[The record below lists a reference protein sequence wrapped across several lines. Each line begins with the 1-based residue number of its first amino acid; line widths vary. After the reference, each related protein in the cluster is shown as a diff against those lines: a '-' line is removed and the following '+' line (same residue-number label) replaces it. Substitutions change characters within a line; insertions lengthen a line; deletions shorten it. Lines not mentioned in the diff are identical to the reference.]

1 MATTNLLSNTGV
13 LSLQGDTGALSLS
26 AGSGIGISGL
36 TISNTGVLSLQGD
49 TGALSFTAGTGIG
62 ISGLTFTNT
71 GIISASAGSGISVS
85 GTNPL
90 TIENTGVLSL
100 QGDTGALSLGAGSG
114 IGISGLTI
122 SNTGVLGVGG
132 STTSYLTGNIE
143 FKSGSGISIAQSTTA
158 ITVGNTG
165 VLSLQGDTGALSLT
179 AGTGIGISGLTI
191 SNAGVT
197 SLQGDTGALS
207 LTAGTGIGISGLT
220 ITNDGVTSIT
230 AGSNIT
236 ISGSTGDVTINSASP
251 AYTGGNGI
259 TFSGTTIEMSGSY
272 SGNMGISGQLTAQY
286 IDANVNSDNPNG
298 ATPTMVLSIW
308 GGGQGNAVSSS
319 TSYYGLGISDSTLD
333 FITNSNFAWWYN
345 DTQIASMNSS
355 GDMSVSGEISG
366 GSYNLAGGTGISFSG
381 VTITNTGVTSLGAG
395 TGISLSGST
404 GGITVTNSGVTSL
417 QGDTG
422 ALSLTANNGIS
433 ISGLGIGMSGSYSGN
448 LVINNN
454 SNVQIGQTISNFSS
468 IIHWGDNSS
477 LYGGGL
483 VENYNGIQF
492 LLANKSGS
500 SYNGLNS
507 NSYTIPFYI
516 GVNGEAYTGNNLQE
530 TIGSNNNVS
539 VRNTLDDGS
548 GNMSIAGTLTAQ
560 YINANVNNDNP
571 NGATPTVVLSIYGGN
586 AGGAHAGRYGLGIS
600 NITLDFLAPSG
611 ANFAWWAS
619 TSQIASMNGSG
630 DFSVNGSIST
640 GAMPSFSNGIRET
653 GYGSLRVGGYFA
665 GIEMW
670 QGSGHDNVRA
680 FNAENYNAWS
690 VGFFNESSG
699 AFDGINSG
707 DYSIA
712 FAVYPNGEV
721 VTGNAQS
728 QGVNSNNFISVRN
741 TLDDGSG
748 NMSIAGYLIA
758 HPTMG
763 SNVVSGTLWNL
774 SAASA
779 NVTFGSSNTGTV
791 TLYIETIRAT
801 TTGKYYVQTHNT
813 TANTYPSF
821 WATYLEANVTYYVG
835 QTFVIGIPGGDTI
848 ENWYAG
854 GNAGGTLTV
863 TGILNLG

>member
-1 MATTNLLSNTGV
+1 MGDGLAFVATTNLLSNTGV

-165 VLSLQGDTGALSLT
+165 VLSLQGDTGALSLG

-191 SNAGVT
+191 SNTGVT
-197 SLQGDTGALS
+197 SLGAGSGISVSGSTGGVTVGNTGVLSLQGDTGALS
-207 LTAGTGIGISGLT
+207 FTAGTGIGISGLT
-220 ITNDGVTSIT
+220 FTN
-230 AGSNIT
+230 
-236 ISGSTGDVTINSASP
+236 TGIISAS
-251 AYTGGNGI
+251 AGNGI
-259 TFSGTTIEMSGSY
+259 SVSGTNPLDINMSGSY
-272 SGNMGISGQLTAQY
+272 SGNFSVTGNIVAGYGLTG
-286 IDANVNSDNPNG
+286 NSNAPNG
-298 ATPTMVLSIW
+298 SQFVGFYENEILGDGNWAGFWRDNGNYFGVFLGEQNKEFNLGFANYDASAYAGLNANSGTIALVVTPD
-308 GGGQGNAVSSS
+308 GAVY
-319 TSYYGLGISDSTLD
+319 TGY
-333 FITNSNFAWWYN
+333 NQNFAVPS
-345 DTQIASMNSS
+345 AS
-355 GDMSVSGEISG
+355 GA
-366 GSYNLAGGTGISFSG
+366 SYGI
-381 VTITNTGVTSLGAG
+381 N
-395 TGISLSGST
+395 
-404 GGITVTNSGVTSL
+404 
-417 QGDTG
+417 
-422 ALSLTANNGIS
+422 
-433 ISGLGIGMSGSYSGN
+433 
-448 LVINNN
+448 
-454 SNVQIGQTISNFSS
+454 
-468 IIHWGDNSS
+468 
-477 LYGGGL
+477 
-483 VENYNGIQF
+483 
-492 LLANKSGS
+492 
-500 SYNGLNS
+500 
-507 NSYTIPFYI
+507 
-516 GVNGEAYTGNNLQE
+516 
-530 TIGSNNNVS
+530 

-586 AGGAHAGRYGLGIS
+586 EGGALSDGQYGLGIS
-600 NITLDFLAPSG
+600 NGTLDFLTPSG
-611 ANFAWWAS
+611 ENFAWWAN

-774 SAASA
+774 SPTSS

-813 TANTYPSF
+813 TANNYPDF

-835 QTFVIGIPGGDTI
+835 QTFVIEIPGGDTI
-848 ENWYAG
+848 TNWYAG
-854 GNAGGTLTV
+854 GNAGGTLVV

>member
-1 MATTNLLSNTGV
+1 MGDGLAFVATTNLLSNTGV

-165 VLSLQGDTGALSLT
+165 VLSLQGDTGALSLG

-191 SNAGVT
+191 SNTGVT
-197 SLQGDTGALS
+197 SLGAGSGISVSGSTGGITVGNTGVLSLQGDTGALS
-207 LTAGTGIGISGLT
+207 FTAGTGIGISGLT
-220 ITNDGVTSIT
+220 FTN
-230 AGSNIT
+230 
-236 ISGSTGDVTINSASP
+236 TGIISAS
-251 AYTGGNGI
+251 AGNGI
-259 TFSGTTIEMSGSY
+259 SVSGTNPLDINMSGSY
-272 SGNMGISGQLTAQY
+272 SGNFSVTGNIVAGYGLTG
-286 IDANVNSDNPNG
+286 NSNAPNG
-298 ATPTMVLSIW
+298 SQFVGFYENEILGNGNWAGFWRDNGNYFGVFLGEQNAKFNLGFANYDASAYAGLNANSGTIALVVTPD
-308 GGGQGNAVSSS
+308 GAVYTGS
-319 TSYYGLGISDSTLD
+319 
-333 FITNSNFAWWYN
+333 NQNFAVPS
-345 DTQIASMNSS
+345 AS
-355 GDMSVSGEISG
+355 GA
-366 GSYNLAGGTGISFSG
+366 SYGI
-381 VTITNTGVTSLGAG
+381 N
-395 TGISLSGST
+395 
-404 GGITVTNSGVTSL
+404 
-417 QGDTG
+417 
-422 ALSLTANNGIS
+422 
-433 ISGLGIGMSGSYSGN
+433 
-448 LVINNN
+448 
-454 SNVQIGQTISNFSS
+454 
-468 IIHWGDNSS
+468 
-477 LYGGGL
+477 
-483 VENYNGIQF
+483 
-492 LLANKSGS
+492 
-500 SYNGLNS
+500 
-507 NSYTIPFYI
+507 
-516 GVNGEAYTGNNLQE
+516 
-530 TIGSNNNVS
+530 

-586 AGGAHAGRYGLGIS
+586 AGGAHAGQYGLGIS
-600 NITLDFLAPSG
+600 NNTLDFLAPSG
-611 ANFAWWAS
+611 ENFAWWAS
-619 TSQIASMNGSG
+619 TSQIASMNSSG
-630 DFSVNGSIST
+630 DFSVNGNIISN
-640 GAMPSFSNGIRET
+640 AN
-653 GYGSLRVGGYFA
+653 GGYVSAYNEQVLMFTGGSAVNGNGGDA
-665 GIEMW
+665 GISI
-670 QGSGHDNVRA
+670 QGRPRIGDWGQWLTIGEPNGT
-680 FNAENYNAWS
+680 YN
-690 VGFFNESSG
+690 GNIIQITSSG
-699 AFDGINSG
+699 IFTGHSSGITTSP
-707 DYSIA
+707 SI
-712 FAVYPNGEV
+712 
-721 VTGNAQS
+721 
-728 QGVNSNNFISVRN
+728 RN

-774 SAASA
+774 SPTSS

-801 TTGKYYVQTHNT
+801 TTGKYYVQTYNS
-813 TANTYPSF
+813 TANNYPTF

>member
-1 MATTNLLSNTGV
+1 MGDGLAFVATTNLLSNTGV

-26 AGSGIGISGL
+26 
-36 TISNTGVLSLQGD
+36 
-49 TGALSFTAGTGIG
+49 
-62 ISGLTFTNT
+62 
-71 GIISASAGSGISVS
+71 
-85 GTNPL
+85 
-90 TIENTGVLSL
+90 
-100 QGDTGALSLGAGSG
+100 AGSG

-165 VLSLQGDTGALSLT
+165 VLSLQGDTGALSLG

-191 SNAGVT
+191 SNA
-197 SLQGDTGALS
+197 
-207 LTAGTGIGISGLT
+207 
-220 ITNDGVTSIT
+220 GVTSIT

-272 SGNMGISGQLTAQY
+272 SGEFDIETSISTTASTYANSLQY
-286 IDANVNSDNPNG
+286 EINSVGRFYNQVYASEGKTANIDDDYWFVG
-298 ATPTMVLSIW
+298 W
-308 GGGQGNAVSSS
+308 SS
-319 TSYYGLGISDSTLD
+319 TGAQVLKVYG
-333 FITNSNFAWWYN
+333 
-345 DTQIASMNSS
+345 S
-355 GDMSVSGEISG
+355 GDMTLAGSLSA

-422 ALSLTANNGIS
+422 ALSLSAGTGIGISGLTITNDGVTSLGAGTGISLSGSTGGITVTNSGVTSLQGDTGGLSLTANNGIS

-448 LVINNN
+448 LTINNN
-454 SNVQIGQTISNFSS
+454 GDVQIGQTISNFSS
-468 IIHWGDNSS
+468 IIHWGDNSAT
-477 LYGGGL
+477 YGGGL
-483 VENYNGIQF
+483 VENYQGIQF

-539 VRNTLDDGS
+539 VRNTLD
-548 GNMSIAGTLTAQ
+548 
-560 YINANVNNDNP
+560 
-571 NGATPTVVLSIYGGN
+571 
-586 AGGAHAGRYGLGIS
+586 
-600 NITLDFLAPSG
+600 
-611 ANFAWWAS
+611 
-619 TSQIASMNGSG
+619 NGSG
-630 DFSVNGSIST
+630 DMTVAGSLSVNGNIT
-640 GAMPSFSNGIRET
+640 SNNN
-653 GYGSLRVGGYFA
+653 GGYVSAYNDQVLMFTGGSAVNGNGGSA
-665 GIEMW
+665 GISI
-670 QGSGHDNVRA
+670 QGRPRIGDWGQWLTIGEPNGT
-680 FNAENYNAWS
+680 NNGNIIQIT
-690 VGFFNESSG
+690 SSG
-699 AFDGINSG
+699 IFTGHSSGITTSP
-707 DYSIA
+707 SI
-712 FAVYPNGEV
+712 
-721 VTGNAQS
+721 
-728 QGVNSNNFISVRN
+728 RN

-791 TLYIETIRAT
+791 TLYIETIKGT
-801 TTGKYYVQTHNT
+801 STGKYYVQVYNT
-813 TANTYPSF
+813 TANNYPTF

-835 QTFVIGIPGGDTI
+835 QTFVIGISGGDTI